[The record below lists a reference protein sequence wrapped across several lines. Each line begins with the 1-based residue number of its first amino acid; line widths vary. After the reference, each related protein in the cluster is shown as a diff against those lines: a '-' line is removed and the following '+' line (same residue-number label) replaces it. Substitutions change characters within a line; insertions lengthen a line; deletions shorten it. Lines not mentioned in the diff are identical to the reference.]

1 MTKKPAKKAAPKK
14 APAKKKAP
22 TKAPAAKKAS
32 AKKDPRANLPYIE
45 RVFRWFNP
53 SPEKA
58 RGIAERYVLDWNP
71 TAALAQYYSENTISS
86 HGHIIIQHPRI
97 QEEVRKLQEIM
108 RERAI
113 VNETYVIAGLY
124 EVAEKCLGHKP
135 VAKLDDSGNTVHQL
149 TFNPAAAT
157 KALENIGR
165 HFGMFKDITE
175 VRDAVPVEDWVEDAN
190 REYEK
195 RNGNAR
201 SH

>member
-1 MTKKPAKKAAPKK
+1 MVAKK

-22 TKAPAAKKAS
+22 VKAKAPAKKKATK
-32 AKKDPRANLPYIE
+32 KKDPRANLPYVE
-45 RVFRWFNP
+45 RVFSWFNP

-71 TAALAQYYSENTISS
+71 TAALEQYYSDNTIRS
-86 HGHIIIQHPRI
+86 HGHVIIQHPRV
-97 QEEVRKLQEIM
+97 QEEVRLLQEAM

-124 EVAEKCLGHKP
+124 EVAEKCMGHMPIVK
-135 VAKLDDSGNTVHQL
+135 VDEDGNSVHQL

-175 VRDAVPVEDWVEDAN
+175 LRDAVPVEEWVEDAK
-190 REYEK
+190 REYEA